1 MKPPPFVYHAPHT
14 LDEALSLLTQHGSD
28 AKVLAG
34 GQSLVP
40 MMNFRVAQPAILID
54 INRIKELAYI
64 KDDSNGVRIGAMT
77 RQRTVERDATIA
89 KCAPLLHETVP
100 HIAHPQIRNR
110 GTIGGSVAHA
120 DPAAEL
126 PTIMLTLNAKLLA
139 KSQKGERWID
149 AKDFFAGLFTTALEP
164 NEILAEIQ
172 IPDLPARSGYAFE
185 EVARRHGDYAMMGA
199 AATMSLDESGRCK
212 DVRLVFLSVG
222 ETPLLSSSAAQVL
235 VGNKPTPELIQSA
248 ATDTDITP
256 SSNIHA
262 SERYRK
268 HLANVLGK
276 RVLTKAW
283 ERAQGA
289 EKTTKN

>member
-1 MKPPPFVYHAPHT
+1 MKPPPFAYHAPHT

-28 AKVLAG
+28 AKILAG

-40 MMNFRVAQPAILID
+40 IMNFRVAQPAMLID

-64 KDDSNGVRIGAMT
+64 KTDSNSLRIGAMT
-77 RQRTVERDATIA
+77 RQRSVERDSTIA
-89 KCAPLLHETVP
+89 KRAPLLHETMP

-126 PTIMLTLNAKLLA
+126 PTIILTLNAKLLA

-149 AKDFFAGLFTTALEP
+149 AKDFFVGLFTTALEP
-164 NEILAEIQ
+164 TEILAEIQ
-172 IPDLPARSGYAFE
+172 IPDLPARTGYAFE

-199 AATMSLDESGRCK
+199 AATLTLEESGKCK
-212 DVRLVFLSVG
+212 DARLVFLSVG
-222 ETPLLSSSAAQVL
+222 ETPLLSSSASQAL
-235 VGNKPTPELIQSA
+235 IGNKPTPELIQSA
-248 ATDTDITP
+248 AADTDITP

-268 HLANVLGK
+268 HLATVLGK
-276 RVLTKAW
+276 RVLTRAYEKAK
-283 ERAQGA
+283 EG
-289 EKTTKN
+289 

>member
-1 MKPPPFVYHAPHT
+1 MKPPPFTYHVPKT
-14 LDEALSLLTQHGSD
+14 LDEALSLLTQYGSD
-28 AKVLAG
+28 AKILAG

-40 MMNFRVAQPAILID
+40 MMNFRVAQPAMLID

-77 RQRTVERDATIA
+77 RQRTIERDATIA
-89 KCAPLLHETVP
+89 KRAPLLHETVP

-139 KSQKGERWID
+139 KNAKGERWIE
-149 AKDFFAGLFTTALEP
+149 AKDFFVGLFTTALEP
-164 NEILAEIQ
+164 DEILAEIQ

-185 EVARRHGDYAMMGA
+185 EAARRHGDYAMMGA
-199 AATMSLDESGRCK
+199 AATMTLDESGNCK
-212 DVRLVFLSVG
+212 DVHLVFLSVG
-222 ETPLLSSSAAQVL
+222 ETPLLSSSASKAL

-248 ATDTDITP
+248 AANTDITP

-276 RVLTKAW
+276 RVLTKAYQ
-283 ERAQGA
+283 RAQGA

>member
-1 MKPPPFVYHAPHT
+1 
-14 LDEALSLLTQHGSD
+14 
-28 AKVLAG
+28 
-34 GQSLVP
+34 
-40 MMNFRVAQPAILID
+40 MMNFRVAQPAMLID

-77 RQRTVERDATIA
+77 RQRSVERDATIA
-89 KCAPLLHETVP
+89 KRAPLLHETMP

-139 KSQKGERWID
+139 KSQKSERWIE
-149 AKDFFAGLFTTALEP
+149 AKDFFVGLFTTALEP
-164 NEILAEIQ
+164 DEILAEIQ
-172 IPDLPARSGYAFE
+172 IPELPARTGYAFE

-199 AATMSLDESGRCK
+199 AATLTLDESGKCK
-212 DVRLVFLSVG
+212 DARLVYLSVG
-222 ETPLLSSSAAQVL
+222 ETPLLSSSAAQAL
-235 VGNKPTPELIQSA
+235 IGNKPTPELIQSA
-248 ATDTDITP
+248 AADTNIIP

-276 RVLTKAW
+276 RVLMKAW
-283 ERAQGA
+283 ERANN
-289 EKTTKN
+289 KN

>member
-1 MKPPPFVYHAPHT
+1 MKPPSFAYHAPHT
-14 LDEALSLLTQHGSD
+14 LNEALSLLNQYGSD
-28 AKVLAG
+28 AKILAG

-64 KDDSNGVRIGAMT
+64 KDGNDGLRIGAMT
-77 RQRTVERDATIA
+77 RQRTVERDANVA
-89 KCAPLLHETVP
+89 KRSPLIHETMP

-139 KSQKGERWID
+139 KNAKGERWID
-149 AKDFFAGLFTTALEP
+149 AQDFFVGLFTTALEP
-164 NEILAEIQ
+164 DEILAEIQ

-199 AATMSLDESGRCK
+199 AATMTLDEGGKCK

-222 ETPLLSSSAAQVL
+222 ETPLLSSSAAQAL
-235 VGNKPTPELIQSA
+235 IGNKPTPELIQSA
-248 ATDTDITP
+248 ASDTDITP

-262 SERYRK
+262 SERYHK

-276 RVLTKAW
+276 RVLTKAYG
-283 ERAQGA
+283 RVA
-289 EKTTKN
+289 TDR

>member
-1 MKPPPFVYHAPHT
+1 MKPPPFTYHAPHT
-14 LDEALSLLTQHGSD
+14 LKEALALLNQHGSD

-34 GQSLVP
+34 GQSLVT
-40 MMNFRVAQPAILID
+40 MMNFRVAQPAMLID

-64 KDDSNGVRIGAMT
+64 KDDAGGVRIGAMT
-77 RQRTVERDATIA
+77 RQRTIERDATIA
-89 KCAPLLHETVP
+89 KRAPLLHETVP

-139 KSQKGERWID
+139 KSQKGERWIE
-149 AKDFFAGLFTTALEP
+149 AKDFFVGLFTTALEP
-164 NEILAEIQ
+164 DEILAEIH
-172 IPDLPARSGYAFE
+172 IPDLPARTGYAFE

-199 AATMSLDESGRCK
+199 AATMTLDESGKCK

-222 ETPLLSSSAAQVL
+222 ETPLLSSSAAQAL
-235 VGNKPTPELIQSA
+235 IGNKPTHELIQSA

-283 ERAQGA
+283 ERAN
-289 EKTTKN
+289 TKN

>member
-1 MKPPPFVYHAPHT
+1 MKPPSFAYHAPHT
-14 LDEALSLLTQHGSD
+14 LNEALSLLNQYGSD
-28 AKVLAG
+28 AKILAG

-64 KDDSNGVRIGAMT
+64 KDGNDGLRLGAMT
-77 RQRTVERDATIA
+77 RQRTVERDANVA
-89 KCAPLLHETVP
+89 KRAPLLHETVP

-126 PTIMLTLNAKLLA
+126 PTIMLTLNAKFLA
-139 KSQKGERWID
+139 KNTKGERWIES
-149 AKDFFAGLFTTALEP
+149 KDFFVGLFTTALEP
-164 NEILAEIQ
+164 DELLAEIHV
-172 IPDLPARSGYAFE
+172 PPMPARSGYAFE

-199 AATMSLDESGRCK
+199 AATLTLDESGKCK

-222 ETPLLSSSAAQVL
+222 ETPLLSSSAAQAL
-235 VGNKPTPELIQSA
+235 IGNKPTPELIQSA
-248 ATDTDITP
+248 ATNTDITP

-276 RVLTKAW
+276 RVLMKAY
-283 ERAQGA
+283 ERAQN
-289 EKTTKN
+289 K

>member
-1 MKPPPFVYHAPHT
+1 VKPPPFVYHAPKN
-14 LDEALSLLTQHGSD
+14 LDEALSLLNQHSSD

-54 INRIKELAYI
+54 LNKIKELAYI
-64 KDDSNGVRIGAMT
+64 KEGSDGLRIGAMT
-77 RQRTVERDATIA
+77 RQRSVERDAKVA
-89 KCAPLLHETVP
+89 NRAPLLHETVP

-139 KSQKGERWID
+139 KSQKGERWIE
-149 AKDFFAGLFTTALEP
+149 AESFFVGLFTTALEP
-164 NEILAEIQ
+164 DEMLVEIR

-199 AATMSLDESGRCK
+199 AATLTLDESGKCK

-222 ETPLLSSSAAQVL
+222 ETPLLSSFASKVL

-248 ATDTDITP
+248 AANTDIVP

-268 HLANVLGK
+268 HLANVLGR
-276 RVLTKAW
+276 RVLTKAY
-283 ERAQGA
+283 ERAQQG
-289 EKTTKN
+289 

>member
-1 MKPPPFVYHAPHT
+1 MKPPPFVYHAPKN
-14 LDEALSLLTQHGSD
+14 LDEALSLLNQHSSD

-54 INRIKELAYI
+54 LNKIKELAYI
-64 KDDSNGVRIGAMT
+64 KEGSDGLRIGAMT
-77 RQRTVERDATIA
+77 RQRSVERDAKVA
-89 KCAPLLHETVP
+89 NRAPLLHETVP

-139 KSQKGERWID
+139 KSQKGERWIE
-149 AKDFFAGLFTTALEP
+149 AESFFVGLFTTALEP
-164 NEILAEIQ
+164 DEMLVEIR

-199 AATMSLDESGRCK
+199 AATLTLDESGKCK

-222 ETPLLSSSAAQVL
+222 ETPLLSSFASKVL

-248 ATDTDITP
+248 AANTDIVP

-268 HLANVLGK
+268 HLANVLGR
-276 RVLTKAW
+276 RVLTKAY
-283 ERAQGA
+283 ERAQQG
-289 EKTTKN
+289 